1 MYITVSEQDCHWIL
15 LSGSIN
21 QCATLDR
28 VFLRLMLTIW
38 RICVRMSEVVSPL
51 GWQPNFL
58 CTFHNFHACCTFYP
72 PHPSQLDGKN
82 MKKAENIV
90 KRKDLT
96 TEIQHAW
103 NVKTKVIP
111 VKTRTTGSISKSF
124 RKYLSN
130 TPGQHEIKE
139 LLTTNIFG
147 TAHM

>member
-1 MYITVSEQDCHWIL
+1 
-15 LSGSIN
+15 
-21 QCATLDR
+21 
-28 VFLRLMLTIW
+28 
-38 RICVRMSEVVSPL
+38 
-51 GWQPNFL
+51 
-58 CTFHNFHACCTFYP
+58 
-72 PHPSQLDGKN
+72 